1 MFQFFERTINWIVS
15 WTKWSIVTQEFIN
28 VTTHYFVSHLL
39 SNVGLDVTL
48 ADTAN
53 IAFHTPWDLLCQSAV
68 NQRQIMLDGHT
79 HRRLLDPSWPSQTG
93 RNGWPLYRSTKE
105 WKRCQVPGAR
115 CRKDNARVAPS
126 TFHFFDNL
134 LAKVKVQWDVKS
146 SDGGV
151 IHLSHTPGGWSPT
164 SAGQGTII

>member
-105 WKRCQVPGAR
+105 WKRCQVPGAEKTTHEWLR
-115 CRKDNARVAPS
+115 ARFIFLIVCWQKWRFNGMSSHLMVASS
-126 TFHFFDNL
+126 TCHTHRVDDL
-134 LAKVKVQWDVKS
+134 R
-146 SDGGV
+146 
-151 IHLSHTPGGWSPT
+151 HLQDR
-164 SAGQGTII
+164 AQ